1 MLRTAACVMMLTPCA
16 APAAETERFF
26 FERTLADGSVRAY
39 AARIDRPQPDAAN
52 GHAVLMLG
60 GGLVTDMDW
69 TVPGSIEQDGKTV
82 VLTST
87 GEATRDAETIGRALV
102 DAGFVVMR
110 WSAVHRDDPMAREG
124 GSGAGTPIPFDESV
138 ALARAAR
145 DAFRARSPEAR
156 TRLIAVAHSLGAPR
170 AAAIVDDGF
179 VALVFLAGAY
189 TSRTEQNPSVL
200 IRAVAGAEDL
210 PGVAPPDYDGD
221 GVTRDWE
228 RAARA
233 RLDGSPP
240 DSDRAEAR
248 PGVPWPTDVLES
260 TRIPLLAV
268 YGGLDPMSVHAP
280 WLERFAR
287 QRGLD
292 GVRVEYRAGRG
303 HNLGADV
310 NGRIAPIDP
319 GVVALI
325 SAWLSETI
333 ER

>member
-1 MLRTAACVMMLTPCA
+1 MMLA
-16 APAAETERFF
+16 AGTAMAGETERFF
-26 FERTLADGSVRAY
+26 FERTFEDGDVRAY
-39 AARIDRPQPDAAN
+39 AARIDRPDPESAN
-52 GHAVLMLG
+52 GHAALLLG

-69 TVPGSIEQDGKTV
+69 TVPGTIEQDGQTV
-82 VLTST
+82 ALTST

-110 WSAVHRDDPMAREG
+110 WSSVHRDDPMTRKA
-124 GSGAGTPIPFDESV
+124 GSGVGTPIPFDESV

-156 TRLIAVAHSLGAPR
+156 TKLVAVAHSLGAPR
-170 AAAIVDDGF
+170 ASAIVDDRF

-189 TSRTEQNPSVL
+189 TSRTEQNPSAL
-200 IRAVAGAEDL
+200 IRAVAKAEGP
-210 PGVAPPDYDGD
+210 PGVDASDFDGD

-240 DSDRAEAR
+240 DSERAEAR
-248 PGVPWPTDVLES
+248 PGVPWPTDVVAS

-292 GVRVEYRAGRG
+292 SVRVEYRAGRG

-310 NGRIAPIDP
+310 NGRIAPIDCE
-319 GVVALI
+319 VVALI
-325 SAWLSETI
+325 SAWLSETV

>member
-1 MLRTAACVMMLTPCA
+1 MLGTMACLLMLAPCA
-16 APAAETERFF
+16 ALAGETEHFF
-26 FERTLADGSVRAY
+26 FEHTLADGVLRSY
-39 AARIDRPQPDAAN
+39 AARIDRPGPDAAN
-52 GHAVLMLG
+52 GRAVLLLG

-69 TVPGSIEQDGKTV
+69 TVPGSVEQDGETL

-110 WSAVHRDDPMAREG
+110 WSSVHRDDPVAREA
-124 GSGAGTPIPFDESV
+124 GAGAGMPIPFEDSV
-138 ALARAAR
+138 ALGRAAR

-156 TRLIAVAHSLGAPR
+156 TKLAAVAHSLGAPR

-189 TSRTEQNPSVL
+189 TSRTEQNPSAL
-200 IRAVAGAEDL
+200 IRAVAGTED
-210 PGVAPPDYDGD
+210 PHGVDPPDFDGD

-228 RAARA
+228 RAAQA

-240 DSDRAEAR
+240 DAGRAELR
-248 PGVPWPTDVLES
+248 PGVPWPVDVLES
-260 TRIPLLAV
+260 TRLPLLAV
-268 YGGLDPMSVHAP
+268 YGGVDPISVHAP

-287 QRGLD
+287 QRGLNR
-292 GVRVEYRAGRG
+292 VRVEYRAGLG
-303 HNLGADV
+303 HQLGTEE
-310 NGRIAPIDP
+310 NGRIGPIDP
-319 GVVALI
+319 RVVALI
-325 SAWLSETI
+325 TGWLVETI